1 MMEFRARNLI
11 VTAFYHDIKV
21 HEPVYHQAK
30 TFLGANLKIRSDL
43 FSAKREINFKP
54 DKDVDNFNDYN
65 PVSAPPIVQ
74 LPKPVRNGTFSLEIF
89 RSFLKKSC

>member
-1 MMEFRARNLI
+1 MEFRARNLT
-11 VTAFYHDIKV
+11 VTAFCYDIKV

-54 DKDVDNFNDYN
+54 DKNVDNFNDYN

-74 LPKPVRNGTFSLEIF
+74 LPKPVRNGMFSLEIF
-89 RSFLKKSC
+89 RSFFKKSC